1 MESRLSLQ
9 ELNNVAEVE
18 VVYRRKPNCKP
29 SERPVIRTSHDAYA
43 VFMHYWNL
51 DTIELI
57 EEFKVIYLNRR
68 NSVLQLLELSRGGI
82 TGTVAD
88 PRLILAGALK
98 IGACAIVL
106 AHNHPSG
113 FVKPSRTDEAL
124 TQKIKIAASYHDIRV
139 AEHLVISPDGYFSFG
154 DEGLL

>member
-1 MESRLSLQ
+1 M
-9 ELNNVAEVE
+9 
-18 VVYRRKPNCKP
+18 
-29 SERPVIRTSHDAYA
+29 
-43 VFMHYWNL
+43 
-51 DTIELI
+51 
-57 EEFKVIYLNRR
+57 
-68 NSVLQLLELSRGGI
+68 
-82 TGTVAD
+82 AD

>member
-18 VVYRRKPNCKP
+18 IVYRRKPNCKA
-29 SERPVIRTSHDAYA
+29 SEKPVIHTSSDAYA
-43 VFMHYWNL
+43 IFMHYWNL

-57 EEFKVIYLNRR
+57 EEFKVLYLNRR
-68 NSVLQLLELSRGGI
+68 NTVLQLLDLSKGGI
-82 TGTVAD
+82 SGTIAD
-88 PRLILAGALK
+88 TRLILASALK
-98 IGACAIVL
+98 VCASSVVL

-113 FVKPSRTDEAL
+113 IVKPSRADQAL
-124 TQKIKIAASYHDIRV
+124 THKIKIAASYHDILIV
-139 AEHLVISPDGYFSFG
+139 DHLIVSQDCYFSFG

>member
-18 VVYRRKPNCKP
+18 IVYRRKPNCKP
-29 SERPVIRTSHDAYA
+29 SERPVIRTSSDSYA

-68 NSVLQLLELSRGGI
+68 NSVLQLLELSKGGI

-88 PRLILAGALK
+88 PRLILAGALR
-98 IGACAIVL
+98 IGACAVVL

-113 FVKPSRTDEAL
+113 IVKPSRADETL
-124 TQKIKIAASYHDIRV
+124 TQKIKTAASYHDIIV
-139 AEHLVISPDGYFSFG
+139 ADHLIISQDSYFSFG